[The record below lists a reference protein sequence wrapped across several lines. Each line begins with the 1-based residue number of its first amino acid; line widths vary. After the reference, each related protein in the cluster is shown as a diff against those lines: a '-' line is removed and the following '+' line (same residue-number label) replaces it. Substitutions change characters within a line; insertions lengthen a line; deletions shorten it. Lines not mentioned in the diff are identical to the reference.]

1 MASPTKLTK
10 CLTFQHYDYLVM
22 KAWYLD
28 IMLHADSALQS
39 QHNWQ
44 SWRFQRLLRARVATI
59 LCWRSSSVK
68 MGKELVCRSF

>member
-39 QHNWQ
+39 
-44 SWRFQRLLRARVATI
+44 WRFQRLLRARVATI